1 MDTLIFISIACLLI
15 FGMIDVRKALYFVLL
30 SICTLILVGSI
41 YSFSYQVLIF
51 IIIIYSISCVVYIM
65 RKWNKSKQ
73 FGRLSS
79 EYEELVKTVDSL
91 KESNVTLRKSL
102 ETYKETNIKLESYK
116 KQSEDEISNLIS
128 IREQNEILEKDLASY
143 KEDNV
148 KLRFQNKRNEK
159 VIKVLQ
165 GVREQN
171 KKLEKELDEYKGYK
185 DKLESKQV
193 SSTDIE
199 TMKNQYTKVMGLC
212 QSLTEELS
220 TAIVERDTFESQLF
234 DYEDLV
240 DENNML
246 RVQIFNLNSRIEE
259 LLISLTCYKS
269 SSMGVYT
276 NENVKKLIS
285 IYKIIIYELERR
297 LSEYD
302 EDKKYK
308 DMYISSNT
316 EMEQLEVQLED
327 CMLQVQE
334 MQEQYNTLLG
344 AMSDQ
349 SNTIK
354 DLEASIKE
362 RDTTIEDLSKT
373 IESLNMELKL
383 LKKWR

>member
-30 SICTLILVGSI
+30 SICTLILVSSI

-73 FGRLSS
+73 LSRLSI

-91 KESNVTLRKSL
+91 KESNVTLRKAL
-102 ETYKETNIKLESYK
+102 ETYKENNSKLESYK

-185 DKLESKQV
+185 DKLESKQL

-199 TMKNQYTKVMGLC
+199 TMKNQYIKVMGLC

-246 RVQIFNLNSRIEE
+246 RVQIFNLNSRVEE

-269 SSMGVYT
+269 ASMGVYT
-276 NENVKKLIS
+276 SEKVKKLIS

-297 LSEYD
+297 LSEYG

-316 EMEQLEVQLED
+316 EREQLEVQLED

-334 MQEQYNTLLG
+334 MQEQYNTLSG
-344 AMSDQ
+344 TMGDQ

-383 LKKWR
+383 LRKWR

>member
-73 FGRLSS
+73 LGRLSS

-91 KESNVTLRKSL
+91 KESNVTLRKAL

-128 IREQNEILEKDLASY
+128 IREQNEILEKELVSY

-171 KKLEKELDEYKGYK
+171 KKLEKELDEYKGYS
-185 DKLESKQV
+185 DKLESKPV
-193 SSTDIE
+193 STEDIE
-199 TMKNQYTKVMGLC
+199 TMKNQYTKAMSLC

-246 RVQIFNLNSRIEE
+246 RVQIFKLKSKIEE

-276 NENVKKLIS
+276 SENVKKLIS

-297 LSEYD
+297 LFEYD

-308 DMYISSNT
+308 DMYIIQNT
-316 EMEQLEVQLED
+316 EREQLEVQLED

-334 MQEQYNTLLG
+334 MKEQYNTLLG
-344 AMSDQ
+344 TMGDQ

>member
-73 FGRLSS
+73 LGRLSS

-316 EMEQLEVQLED
+316 EREQLEVQLED

-344 AMSDQ
+344 TMGDQ